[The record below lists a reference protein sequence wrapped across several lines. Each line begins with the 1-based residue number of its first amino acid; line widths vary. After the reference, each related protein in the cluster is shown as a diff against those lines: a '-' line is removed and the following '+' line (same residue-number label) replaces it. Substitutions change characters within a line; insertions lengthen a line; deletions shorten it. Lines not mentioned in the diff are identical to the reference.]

1 MAGGN
6 LNVASSRGGGEDIIN
21 VNPQITFFK
30 KVYKRHTNFGIDTRE
45 VTLDSV
51 PNFGGEFTYDIP
63 KYGSLISS
71 MHYEF
76 TLTNIFDHADSTQ
89 KDQTVGV
96 VGTTA
101 GTSFIKLN
109 TVNTTANYYKIPGAE
124 DSGRRIKITE
134 GTGAGQIRKI
144 KTIDLTTGTDRGRA
158 VLDKIW
164 DTIPLKNDSK
174 YTLESDTAYYC
185 RYIYYINSVGY
196 GLLDY
201 VELYINNTLIDKH
214 TGLWLDIWNELSDP
228 TKKEWS
234 LTGKRLNDPSV
245 NFKQGRDQEQDKL
258 RICVPLKFYFNKNP
272 GLAFPIFL
280 LSENS
285 VKVKFKLNSKESI
298 VKFDIAPDNKN
309 PINYPQLETVLL
321 QNFKFYTTYI
331 FLDNGEETRI
341 KGNLPN
347 EYLIETLIMN
357 NDLTTNSLAKIDNI
371 NNPIKE
377 LIWVY
382 RNNQRL
388 SSYIIGTNTIPKKQN
403 DTDIS
408 DGTANEARN
417 EPFNYA
423 FHRINKSL
431 GYGTRDPISSVRIK
445 ISGTERVA
453 ETDST
458 FFRTIQPYNHHSN
471 VPGGFNQLEKK
482 KYVYVYSFAL
492 NPEDYQPS
500 GSFNFSKG
508 DDYLTIELKS
518 CSEDGITEQPGI
530 PTNYRM
536 ELFFVVYKFL
546 SVTDNNIILKDVPI
560 VKSDYKTKD
569 EPEQKKEAQAIE
581 ASVSKARKIEREIRY
596 IEKPHTHGH
605 LTKKKWGGLQEDY
618 FKKKEI

>member
-51 PNFGGEFTYDIP
+51 PNFEGEFTYDIP

-76 TLTNIFDHADSTQ
+76 TLTNIFDHTDSTQ
-89 KDQTVGV
+89 RDQDVRAATK
-96 VGTTA
+96 A
-101 GTSFIKLN
+101 INKAN
-109 TVNTTANYYKIPGAE
+109 TLATITLNTTATGNTAYYE
-124 DSGRRIKITE
+124 LRRIKITD
-134 GTGAGQIRKI
+134 GPGIGQIRIMKDFNAATKKANI
-144 KTIDLTTGTDRGRA
+144 TKDWD
-158 VLDKIW
+158 VLP
-164 DTIPLKNDSK
+164 TSESK

-228 TKKEWS
+228 TKKEWP
-234 LTGKRLNDPSV
+234 LTGKRLNEPAYDY
-245 NFKQGRDQEQDKL
+245 KQGSEIDQEKI
-258 RICVPLKFYFNKNP
+258 RVFVPLKFYFNKNP

-382 RNNQRL
+382 RNSQRL
-388 SSYIIGTNTIPKKQN
+388 RSYIIGTNTIPKKQN

-445 ISGTERVA
+445 ISGSERVA

-569 EPEQKKEAQAIE
+569 EPEKKKEAQAIE

>member
-6 LNVASSRGGGEDIIN
+6 LNVESSRGGGEDIIN

-76 TLTNIFDHADSTQ
+76 TLTNIFDHVDSTQ
-89 KDQTVGV
+89 RDQDVQAATKKIGKDLATI
-96 VGTTA
+96 T
-101 GTSFIKLN
+101 L
-109 TVNTTANYYKIPGAE
+109 NTTATGKTAYYE
-124 DSGRRIKITE
+124 LRRIKITD
-134 GTGAGQIRKI
+134 GPGIGQIRIMKDFNATAKKANI
-144 KTIDLTTGTDRGRA
+144 TKDWDVLPTT
-158 VLDKIW
+158 
-164 DTIPLKNDSK
+164 DSK

-234 LTGKRLNDPSV
+234 LTGKRLNEPSIT
-245 NFKQGRDQEQDKL
+245 FKQGSDLQHQDKV
-258 RICVPLKFYFNKNP
+258 RVCVPLKFYFNKNP

-280 LSENS
+280 LNENS

-298 VKFDIAPDNKN
+298 VKFDIAPENTAK
-309 PINYPQLETVLL
+309 NYPQLETVFL

-331 FLDNGEETRI
+331 FLDDDEETRI

-357 NDLTTNSLAKIDNI
+357 NDLTTNALAKIDNI

-382 RNNQRL
+382 RNSQRL

-408 DGTANEARN
+408 DASVNEARN

-453 ETDST
+453 KTDST

-508 DDYLTIELKS
+508 DDYLTFELKS
-518 CSEDGITEQPGI
+518 CSDNGTTEQSGI

-560 VKSDYKTKD
+560 VKSDYKTKE

-618 FKKKEI
+618 FKKK